1 MTELLIFVCFH
12 TEEGGE
18 GEKKK
23 EEMEEEE
30 MYTKL
35 ISPQCILQ
43 FCSIQPLL

>member
-12 TEEGGE
+12 TEEGG
-18 GEKKK
+18 GEKK

-43 FCSIQPLL
+43 FCSIQPPL